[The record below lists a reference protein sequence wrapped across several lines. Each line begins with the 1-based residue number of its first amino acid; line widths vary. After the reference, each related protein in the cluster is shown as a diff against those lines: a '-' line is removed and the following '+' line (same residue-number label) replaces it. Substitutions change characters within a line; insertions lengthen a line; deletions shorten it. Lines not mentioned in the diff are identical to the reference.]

1 MFACI
6 SMTANAALP
15 VEERRPRQNPTTLTY
30 IYYLRARVTL
40 GLDPFH
46 MYLLPFAI
54 KTA

>member
-30 IYYLRARVTL
+30 MYYLRARVTR
-40 GLDPFH
+40 GLDPFR
-46 MYLLPFAI
+46 MYLLLLAI
-54 KTA
+54 KKT